1 MPHYLVIVFNYTFIN
16 IINLIDE
23 QYIRYILLCKQLKSY
38 ESFKEVHMSATT
50 FAPEVGIDPENRAKI
65 ANGLS
70 RVLADSYLLYVQ
82 AHNFHWNVEGPMFHT
97 LHQLFEMQ
105 YTELAPAI
113 DEIAERIR
121 ALDHYAP
128 GTFSQFSQL
137 SEIEDVAGVPQATDM
152 TRILMRSHETVA
164 RTAREVIPIA
174 QGSGDEPTADLL
186 ISRMQVHEKAAWMLR
201 SLLK

>member
-1 MPHYLVIVFNYTFIN
+1 
-16 IINLIDE
+16 
-23 QYIRYILLCKQLKSY
+23 
-38 ESFKEVHMSATT
+38 MSAT
-50 FAPEVGIDPENRAKI
+50 ALSPEVAIDPENRKKI
-65 ANGLS
+65 AEGLS

-97 LHQLFEMQ
+97 LHQLFEMH

-128 GTFSQFSQL
+128 GTFSEFSKL
-137 SEIEDVAGVPQATDM
+137 SKIEDVSGVPDATQM
-152 TRILMRSHETVA
+152 TRLLMQSHEIVA
-164 RTAREVIPIA
+164 HTARGVIPIA
-174 QGSGDEPTADLL
+174 QEAGDEPTADLL

>member
-1 MPHYLVIVFNYTFIN
+1 
-16 IINLIDE
+16 
-23 QYIRYILLCKQLKSY
+23 
-38 ESFKEVHMSATT
+38 MSTTT
-50 FAPEVGIDPENRAKI
+50 FAPELGIDPAKRQKI
-65 ANGLS
+65 AEGLS

-128 GTFSQFSQL
+128 GTFSEFSKL
-137 SEIEDVAGVPQATDM
+137 SDIEDISWVPEATEM
-152 TRILMRSHETVA
+152 TQILMRSHETVA

-174 QGSGDEPTADLL
+174 QDAGDEPTADLL

>member
-1 MPHYLVIVFNYTFIN
+1 MIMSKEKL
-16 IINLIDE
+16 NLKPELGIKDAD
-23 QYIRYILLCKQLKSY
+23 LK
-38 ESFKEVHMSATT
+38 A
-50 FAPEVGIDPENRAKI
+50 I

-97 LHQLFEMQ
+97 LHQLFEVQ

-121 ALDHYAP
+121 ALGHPAP
-128 GTFSQFSQL
+128 GTFSAFAKL
-137 SEIEDVAGVPQATDM
+137 SAIVEVNGVPEAEEM
-152 TRILMRSHETVA
+152 TRLLMRSHETVA
-164 RTAREVIPIA
+164 RTAREVVPLA
-174 QGSGDEPTADLL
+174 QEAGDDPTTDLL
-186 ISRMQVHEKAAWMLR
+186 IQRMQVHEKSAWMLR

>member
-1 MPHYLVIVFNYTFIN
+1 
-16 IINLIDE
+16 
-23 QYIRYILLCKQLKSY
+23 
-38 ESFKEVHMSATT
+38 MSATA
-50 FAPEVGIDPENRAKI
+50 FAPEVGINPENRKKI
-65 ANGLS
+65 AHGLS
-70 RVLADSYLLYVQ
+70 RVLADSYLLYLQ

-128 GTFSQFSQL
+128 GTFTEFSKF
-137 SEIEDVAGVPQATDM
+137 SEIDEVSGIPEATEM
-152 TRILMRSHETVA
+152 TRLLMRGHEIVA
-164 RTAREVIPIA
+164 HTARGVIPIA
-174 QGSGDEPTADLL
+174 QEAGDEPTADLL

>member
-1 MPHYLVIVFNYTFIN
+1 
-16 IINLIDE
+16 
-23 QYIRYILLCKQLKSY
+23 
-38 ESFKEVHMSATT
+38 MSATT
-50 FAPEVGIDPENRAKI
+50 LSPEVGIAPENRKKI
-65 ANGLS
+65 AEGLS
-70 RVLADSYLLYVQ
+70 RVLANSYLLYVQ
-82 AHNFHWNVEGPMFHT
+82 AHNFHWNVEGAMFHT

-128 GTFSQFSQL
+128 GTFSQFSEL
-137 SEIEDVAGVPQATDM
+137 SEIEDVSGVPEATEM
-152 TRILMRSHETVA
+152 THILMRSHELVA
-164 RTAREVIPIA
+164 HTARDVIPIA
-174 QGSGDEPTADLL
+174 QEAGDEPTADLL